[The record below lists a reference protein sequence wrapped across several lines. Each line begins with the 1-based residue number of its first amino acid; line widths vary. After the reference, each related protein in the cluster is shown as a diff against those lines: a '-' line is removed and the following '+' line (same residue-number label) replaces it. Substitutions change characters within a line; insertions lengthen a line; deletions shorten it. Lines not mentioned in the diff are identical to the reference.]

1 MQTTQNAQSYRSH
14 TNNLLYLLVGG
25 GIGAAVALLFAP
37 KAGIELRNNL
47 VETGREKLQG
57 GLETARELKD
67 RSMTAYQHLA
77 SHLNEAKSEL
87 VQALSAASGDLV
99 NGKARNMPAELAA
112 PQDSSNKTA
121 NGGHRASSIV

>member
-1 MQTTQNAQSYRSH
+1 MQNTQNSQSYRSH

-37 KAGIELRNNL
+37 KAGIDFRNNL

-57 GLETARELKD
+57 GLETARELKE

-77 SHLNEAKSEL
+77 THLNEAKSEL
-87 VQALSAASGDLV
+87 MQDLTSASEEPV
-99 NGKARNMPAELAA
+99 NGKSRNAPVELAA
-112 PQDSSNKTA
+112 AQDSSNKTGD
-121 NGGHRASSIV
+121 GGRRASTIV